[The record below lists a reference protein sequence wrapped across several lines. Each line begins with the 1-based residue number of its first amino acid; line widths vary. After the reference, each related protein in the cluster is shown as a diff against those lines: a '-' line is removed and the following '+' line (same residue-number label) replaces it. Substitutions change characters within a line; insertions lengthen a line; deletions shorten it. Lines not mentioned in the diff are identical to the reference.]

1 MAEQDKCKP
10 SEKEGKRAKDKST
23 SLKKTQSENSGQT
36 LTINEEKKGT
46 SFIGNSSVGV
56 KKIHW
61 QKIICCFFNLMK
73 DIKTFPIMR
82 RLFHIRPLIS
92 IEIQNLELDV
102 H

>member
-1 MAEQDKCKP
+1 M
-10 SEKEGKRAKDKST
+10 
-23 SLKKTQSENSGQT
+23 SLKKTQSENCGQT

-61 QKIICCFFNLMK
+61 QKIICCFFSLMK
-73 DIKTFPIMR
+73 DIKMFPIMR

>member
-1 MAEQDKCKP
+1 M
-10 SEKEGKRAKDKST
+10 
-23 SLKKTQSENSGQT
+23 SLKKTQSENCGQT

-73 DIKTFPIMR
+73 DKNVSNHEKVISYKT
-82 RLFHIRPLIS
+82 LNKH
-92 IEIQNLELDV
+92 
-102 H
+102 